1 LEGIT
6 FIFMLIPCFLKIKPI
21 KVLFY
26 CNPIELRDSFPE
38 KIVLNNIIWNRD
50 NLRINYSV
58 GLMHIPITTFRLS
71 VGLYY
76 IPFSKNREE
85 KLEEGILLW
94 LDRACKVK
102 F

>member
-1 LEGIT
+1 
-6 FIFMLIPCFLKIKPI
+6 MLILYFLKFSAGKTSLLSKRIQFHG
-21 KVLFY
+21 V
-26 CNPIELRDSFPE
+26 FPE
-38 KIVLNNIIWNRD
+38 KIVLNNIIWNQD

-58 GLMHIPITTFRLS
+58 GLMHTPITTFRLS
-71 VGLYY
+71 VAVGLYY

-94 LDRACKVK
+94 LDRACNVK

>member
-1 LEGIT
+1 
-6 FIFMLIPCFLKIKPI
+6 MLILYFLKFSAGKSSLLSKRIQFHGI
-21 KVLFY
+21 
-26 CNPIELRDSFPE
+26 FPE